1 MQMKELELYT
11 TTWRNNLTN
20 ILLSKRSQTP
30 RKKMHSMCDSMCIS
44 SKAGKTEL

>member
-20 ILLSKRSQTP
+20 IIKQKKPDTK
-30 RKKMHSMCDSMCIS
+30 KKMHSMCDSMCIS